1 MLAIDI
7 IESKPYFTNGNTG
20 QSYLDLVA
28 PSWSSRNIRYTIKNI
43 AVVSDETEMR
53 GDLVSLLYMQD
64 TSKIGTLLKLN
75 NISNPLSLKSGE
87 VLFVPGDDMTNDLFQ
102 SGQKINNQKQKA
114 RSFRKELQDKISQVS
129 KDRLEYLNSKNI
141 SNTAQVSNL
150 TQTPLPPN
158 ILQEGQQQILVA
170 EGRLLFGPDI
180 GQCKSK
186 ASKNVSVT
194 DIKTKLAQKN
204 IFKR

>member
-7 IESKPYFTNGNTG
+7 IEGKPYFTNGNTG

-28 PSWSSRNIRYTIKNI
+28 PSWSSRNIRYTIKTI
-43 AVVSDETEMR
+43 AIVSDETEMR

-64 TSKIGTLLKLN
+64 TSRIGTLLKLN

-87 VLFVPGDDMTNDLFQ
+87 VLFVPGDEMVNDLFQ
-102 SGQKINNQKQKA
+102 SGEKINNEKQKA
-114 RSFRKELQDKISQVS
+114 KSFRKELQDKISQVS

-141 SNTAQVSNL
+141 SNLAQN
-150 TQTPLPPN
+150 PLPPN
-158 ILQEGQQQILVA
+158 MLQAGEQQILVA

-180 GQCKSK
+180 GQCRSK
-186 ASKNVSVT
+186 ATKNVSVT